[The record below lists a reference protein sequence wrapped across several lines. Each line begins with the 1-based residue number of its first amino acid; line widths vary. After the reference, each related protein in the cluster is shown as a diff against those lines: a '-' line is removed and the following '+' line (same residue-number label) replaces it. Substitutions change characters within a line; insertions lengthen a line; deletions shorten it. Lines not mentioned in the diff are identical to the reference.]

1 MLLPFRAN
9 QEYGALLMTHTLS
22 GSARSSILRGR
33 GGIAPDDAA
42 RRGAPRAR
50 CSRSTALPNSK
61 QRLESAPKPDLA
73 RGKCGSCWVSA

>member
-9 QEYGALLMTHTLS
+9 QEYEALLMTHILS

-42 RRGAPRAR
+42 RRGAQGGVFTEHRP
-50 CSRSTALPNSK
+50 SE
-61 QRLESAPKPDLA
+61 LETKA
-73 RGKCGSCWVSA
+73 